1 MSPLSKA
8 TRGRLSGNW
17 GNLVWAAMFAVA
29 VTQWGRVESLW
40 GRPFAA
46 VVFACTFGVMF
57 AVATAAHY
65 WSHRGTAAP
74 DEGAPPTPTV
84 FTGAGR
90 FEEYERASNEL
101 KEALTL
107 EREIRAQGES
117 DSASVQAA
125 RQRTERAA
133 LRMNELFDDVSHA
146 YTRASTNDALARLAF
161 DAIEAALATRRGEKP
176 DSEITPIKSR
186 EQQVDE
192 VRMLI
197 RQYRAEL
204 TRE

>member
-8 TRGRLSGNW
+8 TRRRFSGAW
-17 GNLVWAAMFAVA
+17 GNLVWAAIFAIV

-65 WSHRGTAAP
+65 WSHRRTTAANL
-74 DEGAPPTPTV
+74 GTSAAPAVSSDTPY
-84 FTGAGR
+84 ADACD
-90 FEEYERASNEL
+90 RASNEL
-101 KEALTL
+101 TEALRL
-107 EREIRAQGES
+107 ERETRARSGS
-117 DSASVQAA
+117 DTVSIEAA
-125 RQRTERAA
+125 RERTDRAA
-133 LRMNELFDDVSHA
+133 LRMKELIVDVSNA
-146 YTRASTNDALARLAF
+146 YSRASTNDALARLAF
-161 DAIEAALATRRGEKP
+161 GAVEAALATRTGGTA
-176 DSEITPIKSR
+176 DAEITPIKFR
-186 EQQVDE
+186 ERQVEE

-204 TRE
+204 TPE